1 MQGNTD
7 DVIIGVV
14 VVLVIALMVFFAI
27 ATALN
32 ERTRS
37 VFVGMVLAS
46 VFMGAVTAALY
57 GVLFDYFMSFLFA
70 P

>member
-7 DVIIGVV
+7 VIGVV
-14 VVLVIALMVFFAI
+14 LVLVIALMVFFAI
-27 ATALN
+27 ASALN

-46 VFMGAVTAALY
+46 VFIVVVTS
-57 GVLFDYFMSFLFA
+57 VLSGLFWPLFL

>member
-7 DVIIGVV
+7 DIIIGVV
-14 VVLVIALMVFFAI
+14 VVLVIAIMVFFAI
-27 ATALN
+27 ATVLN

-57 GVLFDYFMSFLFA
+57 GMLFDYFMSFLFA

>member
-14 VVLVIALMVFFAI
+14 AVLVIALMVFFAI

-46 VFMGAVTAALY
+46 VLWEQSRRRFTGCFSTT
-57 GVLFDYFMSFLFA
+57 S
-70 P
+70 